1 MSQTEVIKHNPFK
14 IIISL
19 EQWLIRS
26 SLLNL
31 FHEYANELIIFE
43 DNSLLDNYLK
53 NNKNLANIIIILDYK
68 DFQKYQK
75 LLSKY
80 ITNYLVISIISDRD
94 LNSNINNEFY
104 IRINDTKDEIIE
116 TLLRAISEL
125 NNNNSSRANNVL
137 SSREIDIIR
146 YIAKGMSSKQ
156 IADTLYISLN
166 TVNTHRKNIST
177 KIGIKTASGQTA
189 YAILNNI
196 ISIEES
202 TPNFPHH

>member
-1 MSQTEVIKHNPFK
+1 
-14 IIISL
+14 
-19 EQWLIRS
+19 
-26 SLLNL
+26 
-31 FHEYANELIIFE
+31 
-43 DNSLLDNYLK
+43 
-53 NNKNLANIIIILDYK
+53 
-68 DFQKYQK
+68 
-75 LLSKY
+75 
-80 ITNYLVISIISDRD
+80 VISIISDRD
-94 LNSNINNEFY
+94 LNSNINYEFY

-196 ISIEES
+196 ISIEDS